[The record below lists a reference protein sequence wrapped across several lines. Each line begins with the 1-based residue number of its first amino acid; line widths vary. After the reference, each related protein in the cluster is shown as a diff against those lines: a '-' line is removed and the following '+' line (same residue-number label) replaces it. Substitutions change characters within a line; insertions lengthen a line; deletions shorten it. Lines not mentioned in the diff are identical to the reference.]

1 VSKTGDVRDKKR
13 LDNMGKLQ
21 NALVESI
28 NDAKLPQQDLYMV
41 LTILLRQTEKSF
53 IRSIGL

>member
-1 VSKTGDVRDKKR
+1 MSKTGDVRDKKR